1 MAVLPLHLLGSPVLR
16 QRSAA
21 VGRVDDEIRRF
32 IDELFETMD
41 ANKGVGLAAN
51 QVGVAKRIAVVD
63 ADGKRIALVDPEIT
77 GTSGPKEGEEE
88 GCLSIPEIFA
98 DVTRPANVTV
108 RALDRDGKPYTL
120 EATGLLARAIQHE
133 VDHLD
138 GILFIDHVGP
148 MKRTLLLRKYKRE
161 NPDAGNVQKAPTEPA
176 PAEK

>member
-1 MAVLPLHLLGSPVLR
+1 
-16 QRSAA
+16 
-21 VGRVDDEIRRF
+21 
-32 IDELFETMD
+32 
-41 ANKGVGLAAN
+41 
-51 QVGVAKRIAVVD
+51 VVE

-77 GTSGPKEGEEE
+77 STGGAREGEEE

-98 DVTRPANVTV
+98 DVTRPAQVTV
-108 RALDRDGKPYTL
+108 KALDRDGKPFTL

-138 GILFIDHVGP
+138 GILFIDHLGP

-161 NPDAGNVQKAPTEPA
+161 NPDAGLVQKAPTEPA